1 MSAMTTGRPGGLTRA
16 AAPARRQAGPAD
28 RGQMGPR
35 PRQVRR
41 PDGQPGARLVRHL
54 HAVPDVAQ
62 VTGIQAVPA
71 GGGRTGA
78 RGVPAVPGPRRSAE
92 SGRRGETGR
101 AGMRQTVRVR
111 DTQLAPL
118 RPAVRL
124 TRRGRIV
131 VTILMT
137 AACLLLTA
145 LAWMAVAARAQ
156 AADGGLPPGAVYR
169 NLTSVVVRPGQTLWS
184 IASQAEPAADPRA
197 VVQQIIDL
205 NALSGISI
213 EPGQRLLVP
222 RG

>member
-1 MSAMTTGRPGGLTRA
+1 MSAMTTGRPGRLTRA

-28 RGQMGPR
+28 RSQVGPR
-35 PRQVRR
+35 PRRVRR
-41 PDGQPGARLVRHL
+41 PDGQPGASPARHL

-62 VTGIQAVPA
+62 VPGIQAVPA
-71 GGGRTGA
+71 GRGGAGGRGA
-78 RGVPAVPGPRRSAE
+78 PAVPGPRRSAE
-92 SGRRGETGR
+92 SGRPGETGR
-101 AGMRQTVRVR
+101 AGMRQAVRAR
-111 DTQLAPL
+111 DTRLAPP

-131 VTILMT
+131 VTILVT
-137 AACLLLTA
+137 AACLLLTV

-156 AADGGLPPGAVYR
+156 AADSGLPPGAVYR

-184 IASQAEPAADPRA
+184 IASQAEPTADPRA
-197 VVQQIIDL
+197 VMQQIIDL
-205 NALSGISI
+205 NALSGTSV